1 MDTSHTRCILTHSI
15 TTGLLFVWLIAETV
29 WDFKNPEI
37 PRWFSIAPLS
47 LGLIAFALDRSGWG
61 ALLVTASILATNI
74 TQPWPRRL
82 LVVVPAILVGIWGYM
97 PLTAGWL
104 LLYLAWE
111 LNILG
116 GADALAGLYL
126 LVWFPVLP
134 MLATLIAGLF
144 LWNLGILLLRHGRET
159 GLRLW
164 TTITNRTDAT
174 RAPGMGAFLIA
185 LALFVL
191 SG

>member
-1 MDTSHTRCILTHSI
+1 MVHQEVYVLIHNMTI
-15 TTGLLFVWLIAETV
+15 GLLFVWLLAETI

-37 PRWFSIAPLS
+37 PRWFSIIPLS
-47 LGLIAFALDRSGWG
+47 LGLIAFALGSGWG
-61 ALLVTASILATNI
+61 ALLLAASILATNI

-126 LVWFPVLP
+126 LVWFPVVP
-134 MLATLIAGLF
+134 MLVTLIVGLF

-159 GLRLW
+159 GPRLW
-164 TTITNRTDAT
+164 TTITNKTAAT

-185 LALFVL
+185 LALFVF

>member
-1 MDTSHTRCILTHSI
+1 MTHSI

-37 PRWFSIAPLS
+37 PRWFSIIPLS
-47 LGLIAFALDRSGWG
+47 LGLIAFALGSGWG
-61 ALLVTASILATNI
+61 ALLLAASILATNI
-74 TQPWPRRL
+74 THPWPRRG
-82 LVVVPAILVGIWGYM
+82 LVIVPAILVGIWVNM
-97 PLTAGWL
+97 PLAAGWL

-144 LWNLGILLLRHGRET
+144 LWNLGSLILRHGRET
-159 GLRLW
+159 GLHLW
-164 TTITNRTDAT
+164 TTITNKTAAT

-185 LALFVL
+185 LFLFVL

>member
-1 MDTSHTRCILTHSI
+1 MTHSI
-15 TTGLLFVWLIAETV
+15 TTGLLFVWLIAETI
-29 WDFKNPEI
+29 WDIKSQEI
-37 PRWFSIAPLS
+37 PRWFSIIPLS
-47 LGLIAFALDRSGWG
+47 LGLIAFAFDRSGWV
-61 ALLVTASILATNI
+61 ALLMTVSILVTNI
-74 TQPWPRRL
+74 TQPWQRRL
-82 LVVVPAILVGIWGYM
+82 LLVVPAILVGIWGYM
-97 PLTAGWL
+97 PLAAGWL

-111 LNILG
+111 AGVLG

-134 MLATLIAGLF
+134 MLAMLIVGLLF
-144 LWNLGILLLRHGRET
+144 WNLGILILRHGRET
-159 GLRLW
+159 GPRLW

-185 LALFVL
+185 LVLFAF